1 MPTILLEVKARSPQP
16 FFATYLLMFDAKFG
30 MPTTTWD
37 IPVVQLCF
45 ASCDES
51 EQVTRSCV
59 TLDGGS
65 ALSVLNV
72 NLHVHFLPL
81 LLLTVPRCSTIPS
94 VRT

>member
-1 MPTILLEVKARSPQP
+1 MPTILLEEKARSLLP
-16 FFATYLLMFDAKFG
+16 FFEMCLPTFDVKFG
-30 MPTTTWD
+30 MPTTIWV
-37 IPVVQLCF
+37 IQVEQLCF